1 MVILL
6 ILAVIGN
13 MYKEGGRRGDKGFVW
28 TGKEPNGA
36 EKITEER
43 EQEKRVGKDSTLK
56 YVAAGEDSTLKDVG
70 VGEDSTLKDVAV
82 GRDPPN
88 IAVVRGEQRYLID
101 LALDNRQ
108 MPELE
113 DAD

>member
-1 MVILL
+1 MYAEYMVILL
-6 ILAVIGN
+6 ISILAVIGN

-36 EKITEER
+36 EQRTEDR
-43 EQEKRVGKDSTLK
+43 DREKRVGEGS
-56 YVAAGEDSTLKDVG
+56 SLKDA
-70 VGEDSTLKDVAV
+70 AV

-88 IAVVRGEQRYLID
+88 IAVVRGEQRLDMLRLID
-101 LALDNRQ
+101 LVPENRQ

>member
-13 MYKEGGRRGDKGFVW
+13 MYKKGGRRRDKGFVW
-28 TGKEPNGA
+28 TGKELNGA

-43 EQEKRVGKDSTLK
+43 EQEKRVGK
-56 YVAAGEDSTLKDVG
+56 
-70 VGEDSTLKDVAV
+70 DSTLKDVAV

-88 IAVVRGEQRYLID
+88 IAVVRGEQRLDMLRLID
-101 LALDNRQ
+101 LVPENRQ